1 MRNRPIGIFD
11 SGVGGLTIYK
21 EIHKILPNESIIY
34 LADSKNAP
42 YGEKSKEQIIEIS
55 IKNTEFLLS
64 KGCKI
69 IVVACNTASTNAV
82 QYLRENFNVPII
94 RVQPAIKP
102 AALNSRTKVVGILAT
117 KGTLKSDLLL
127 ETSQRFAQGVEVV
140 EQVGEGLV
148 SLIENGQMH
157 SSEMDA
163 LLVRHIQPMLKKN
176 IDYLVLGCTHY
187 PFLTPQ
193 IKTLVGENVSVLDSG
208 EAIARQTKVIL
219 EQENLIDKDHDEI
232 SRLFYTNKDT
242 DVLQNILD
250 EFNEGL
256 KALKLDF

>member
-42 YGEKSKEQIIEIS
+42 YGEKSKEEIIDIS

-163 LLVRHIQPMLKKN
+163 LLERHIQPMLEKN

-193 IKTLVGENVSVLDSG
+193 IKALVGDKVSVLDSG

-219 EQENLIDKDHDEI
+219 EEENLINKDHHKI

-250 EFNEGL
+250 EFDESL

>member
-1 MRNRPIGIFD
+1 MRISPIGIFD
-11 SGVGGLTIYK
+11 SGVGGLTIYE
-21 EIHKILPNESIIY
+21 EIHKLLPNENIIY

-42 YGEKSKEQIIEIS
+42 YGEKSKEEIIDIS

-163 LLVRHIQPMLKKN
+163 LLERHIQPMLEKN

-193 IKTLVGENVSVLDSG
+193 IKALVGDKVSVLDSG

-219 EQENLIDKDHDEI
+219 EEENLINKDHHKI

-250 EFNEGL
+250 EFDESL

>member
-42 YGEKSKEQIIEIS
+42 YGEKSKEEIIDIS

-82 QYLRENFNVPII
+82 QYLRENFDVPII

-157 SSEMDA
+157 SSEMDG
-163 LLVRHIQPMLKKN
+163 LLEKHIQPMLEKN

-193 IKTLVGENVSVLDSG
+193 IKTLVGDKVRVLDSG

-219 EQENLIDKDHDEI
+219 EEENIINEDPHEI

-242 DVLQNILD
+242 KVLQNILD
-250 EFNEGL
+250 EFDESL

>member
-42 YGEKSKEQIIEIS
+42 YGERSKEEIIDIS
-55 IKNTEFLLS
+55 TKNTEFLLS

-82 QYLRENFNVPII
+82 QYLRENFSVPII

-163 LLVRHIQPMLKKN
+163 LLERHIQPMLEKN

-193 IKTLVGENVSVLDSG
+193 IKTLVGDKVSVLDSG

-219 EQENLIDKDHDEI
+219 EEENLINKDHHKI

>member
-21 EIHKILPNESIIY
+21 EIHKILPKESIIY

-42 YGEKSKEQIIEIS
+42 YGERSKEEIIDIS
-55 IKNTEFLLS
+55 TKNTEFLLS

-82 QYLRENFNVPII
+82 QYLRENFSVPII

-163 LLVRHIQPMLKKN
+163 LLERHIQPMLEKN

-193 IKTLVGENVSVLDSG
+193 IKTLVGDKVSVLDSG

-219 EQENLIDKDHDEI
+219 EAENLINKDHHKI

-250 EFNEGL
+250 EFDESL